1 MYSRAYQLEEGKISI
16 PKNYDGNAF
25 REEKGCEPTANEDLC
40 DISTE
45 ASERRD
51 NIEECV
57 SLREEAS
64 GEAHQKKSSDGGIFA
79 SIFKGK
85 RTSSFID
92 YLPFVKGGRFDV
104 GTEEILLVAISLFL
118 LFSKD
123 GDKECAIML
132 LLLLFVK

>member
-25 REEKGCEPTANEDLC
+25 REEKDYEPIAKDDVC
-40 DISTE
+40 DISAE
-45 ASERRD
+45 VSERRD
-51 NIEECV
+51 NIEDCV

-64 GEAHQKKSSDGGIFA
+64 GEAHQRKSADGGIFA

-92 YLPFVKGGRFDV
+92 YLPFFKGGRFDV